1 MVGQGTDQ
9 WRILQKLLECA
20 PLGIMA
26 EQLAAVGAEGQK
38 RGELALLIVELAAAA
53 LLSRRNKDEKAE
65 EQGKSKD
72 RPGAAPGWGEGL
84 VNGAPG
90 QNRQG
95 TDGVGREGADAV
107 KQEPNGQKE
116 EEKGEISAQGTGQ
129 QAGQGEAGE
138 DGREG
143 APAAEVLA

>member
-1 MVGQGTDQ
+1 
-9 WRILQKLLECA
+9 
-20 PLGIMA
+20 MA
-26 EQLAAVGAEGQK
+26 EQLAAVGAEGEK
-38 RGELALLIVELAAAA
+38 LGELALLIVELAAAT
-53 LLSRRNKDEKAE
+53 LLSRRNKDEEAE

-95 TDGVGREGADAV
+95 ADGVGREGADAV

>member
-1 MVGQGTDQ
+1 
-9 WRILQKLLECA
+9 
-20 PLGIMA
+20 MA

-38 RGELALLIVELAAAA
+38 RSELALLIVELAAAA
-53 LLSRRNKDEKAE
+53 LLSGDDKDEKGE

-72 RPGAAPGWGEGL
+72 RPGAAPGWGERL
-84 VNGAPG
+84 VDGAPG

-107 KQEPNGQKE
+107 EQEPNGQKE